1 MALKPAEQ
9 SRLDM
14 LNQTAAMLAG
24 MSLDADAIREKMDA
38 MLSALEKDTNS
49 KLVLVYNEGVPSFNA
64 IDLRSD
70 FIRTRP
76 NTDGTMLSLR
86 AKVVGIPLEIKV
98 RKDADGL
105 RASNAEVAESLLI
118 LANYVKHMPVEM
130 VDADTAD
137 WPRDLGSEPKRRSP
151 GTGVEEGGDDDNAD
165 PQTQQPADET
175 QQPQAFDEPE
185 LQLPGGLVGQELE

>member
-9 SRLDM
+9 SKLDM

-24 MSLDADAIREKMDA
+24 MNLDADAIREKMA
-38 MLSALEKDTNS
+38 PMIQSLEKDTNS
-49 KLVLVYNEGVPSFNA
+49 KLVLVYTDGVPSFNA

-76 NTDGTMLSLR
+76 NTEGTMLSLR
-86 AKVVGIPLEIKV
+86 AKIVGIPLEIKV

-105 RASNAEVAESLLI
+105 RASNAEVAESLLF
-118 LANYVKHMPVEM
+118 LAEYVKNMPVEM

-137 WPRDLGSEPKRRSP
+137 WPRELGSLPKRRSA
-151 GTGVEEGGDDDNAD
+151 GAEEGGDDDNNA
-165 PQTQQPADET
+165 PEVQTAPVDAGT
-175 QQPQAFDEPE
+175 QNPQAFDEDV
-185 LQLPGGLVGQELE
+185 QLPGGLVGEELE

>member
-9 SRLDM
+9 SKLDM

-24 MSLDADAIREKMDA
+24 MSLDADAIREKMA
-38 MLSALEKDTNS
+38 QMIQSLEKDANS
-49 KLVLVYNEGVPSFNA
+49 KLVLVYTEGVPSFNA
-64 IDLRSD
+64 IDLRTD

-86 AKVVGIPLEIKV
+86 AKIVGIPLEIKV

-105 RASNAEVAESLLI
+105 RASNAEVAESLLF
-118 LANYVKHMPVEM
+118 LSEYVKNMPVEM

-137 WPRDLGSEPKRRSP
+137 WPRELGSLPKRRSA
-151 GTGVEEGGDDDNAD
+151 GAEEGGDDDSTNEV
-165 PQTQQPADET
+165 QTAPVDAGT
-175 QQPQAFDEPE
+175 QNPQAFDEPAI
-185 LQLPGGLVGQELE
+185 QLPGGLVGEELE